1 MQFLSCQARGGAY
14 NGGMTVVEI
23 LRACFEI
30 AVLWVLIYQ
39 LYRLLKGARAGAI
52 LAGLLA
58 LVVVCFF
65 VLEVTEA
72 RVLQKIAALILS
84 PGLLLVVI
92 FQPEIRSSLAKLGSK
107 RLIRPLFKQREEK
120 KDFVDKVVDSV
131 QYLASKRFGAL
142 ICICRNDKLHEFSQ
156 NATKVDALYSRELI
170 GTIFFPKTLLH
181 DGAVIVDDE
190 RIVCAAA
197 ILPVSNRELKD
208 RSMGLRHRA
217 GIGIAETSDAV
228 VIIVSEETGCVSLAV
243 GNAILRDLSEDLLK
257 ERLNKLLNT
266 NAHEND

>member
-1 MQFLSCQARGGAY
+1 MSL
-14 NGGMTVVEI
+14 VEI

-30 AVLWVLIYQ
+30 AVLWVVIYQ
-39 LYRLLKGARAGAI
+39 MYRLLRGSRAGAI

-58 LVVVCFF
+58 LVVVCFA
-65 VLEVTEA
+65 VLELTEA
-72 RVLQKIAALILS
+72 HVLQKLATLIPS
-84 PGLLLVVI
+84 PGLFLVVI
-92 FQPEIRSSLAKLGSK
+92 FQPEIRSALAKFGSK
-107 RLIRPLFKQREEK
+107 RLIRPIFKQREEK
-120 KDFVDKVVDSV
+120 EGFVDKVVESV

-142 ICICRNDKLHEFSQ
+142 ICICRNNKLQEVAQ

-181 DGAVIVDDE
+181 DGAVIVNDE

-217 GIGIAETSDAV
+217 GIGIAESSDAV
-228 VIIVSEETGCVSLAV
+228 VVIVSEETGCVSLAV
-243 GNAILRDLSEDLLK
+243 GNAIMRDLSEDLLK
-257 ERLNKLLNT
+257 DRLNKLLNT
-266 NAHEND
+266 NAHAND